1 MSNKYPFLPAR
12 NQSSTFFFSFLL
24 IFPFFNFRMQL
35 SLGKTPASFPTRRI
49 FDTTYF
55 TLATTFSVVCVLF
68 WLFFPL
74 SLIRLLSLLCHDKCV
89 IQLTHICHLS
99 NIPELKSH
107 VLFSNFRIESWR
119 RRTPV
124 SIPTRRA

>member
-1 MSNKYPFLPAR
+1 MAR
-12 NQSSTFFFSFLL
+12 QNSSQFPYKAYIRHHILDIGNYVFCRLRFILAFFSFVFNTLV
-24 IFPFFNFRMQL
+24 IIAVSINAPFN
-35 SLGKTPASFPTRRI
+35 SPI
-49 FDTTYF
+49 Y
-55 TLATTFSVVCVLF
+55 
-68 WLFFPL
+68 
-74 SLIRLLSLLCHDKCV
+74 
-89 IQLTHICHLS
+89 ICHLS